1 MDIVGQET
9 GLTPAATKVKYA
21 YKFNYSTIAHVQ
33 GVKQLF
39 LSICLSVCQHKNL
52 KI

>member
-1 MDIVGQET
+1 MDIISPET
-9 GLTPAATKVKYA
+9 GLTPAAAKVKYA

-39 LSICLSVCQHKNL
+39 LSICLFVST